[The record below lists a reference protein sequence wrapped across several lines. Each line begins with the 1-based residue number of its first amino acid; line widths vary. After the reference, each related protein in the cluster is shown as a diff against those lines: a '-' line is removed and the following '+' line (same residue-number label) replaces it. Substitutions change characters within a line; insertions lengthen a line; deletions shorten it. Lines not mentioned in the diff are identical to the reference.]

1 MSIEPMWKWKKVK
14 SLSPVWLFVTPWT
27 VAYQVPP
34 SMGFSTQEYWS
45 GLPFP
50 SPGESS
56 PARDQT
62 WISCIVGRFFTNWAT
77 REAALSQSCHPNIS
91 SFVAP
96 FSSSPHSF
104 LASGS
109 FLWVSSLYQVAK
121 VLQLQLQSFQWIFRV
136 DFFLDWLV
144 WSPYSPRDSLKSH
157 FLHHSLKASTLRCSA
172 FFMIQLSCLYMTTG
186 TQLWLCGR
194 LLAKWCL
201 LGTQNYRKT
210 CQRFFWPYLKSRT

>member
-1 MSIEPMWKWKKVK
+1 MDHSTPAFPVLHYLMEFAQIHVHWANVKVK
-14 SLSPVWLFVTPWT
+14 ESEVAQSCLTLCDPVDCRSS
-27 VAYQVPP
+27 VPP
-34 SMGFSTQEYWS
+34 SMGFSRQEYWS

-77 REAALSQSCHPNIS
+77 REAALSQSCLPNIS

-109 FLWVSSLYQVAK
+109 FLWVSSLHQVAK
-121 VLQLQLQSFQWIFRV
+121 VLQLQLQSFQCIFRI
-136 DFFLDWLV
+136 DFL
-144 WSPYSPRDSLKSH
+144 
-157 FLHHSLKASTLRCSA
+157 
-172 FFMIQLSCLYMTTG
+172 
-186 TQLWLCGR
+186 
-194 LLAKWCL
+194 
-201 LGTQNYRKT
+201 
-210 CQRFFWPYLKSRT
+210 